1 MKRNLNLDVLRGIA
15 ILLVIGAHQ
24 HINNY
29 VGISGWIC
37 RVWHDHG
44 AVGVPLFFALSGY
57 LIGGLILDE
66 LRNHGSLDVTRFL
79 VRRGFKL
86 YPAYF
91 VFIGYLVVIPS
102 VKTLMAGGDTLVTF
116 GAKLR
121 DFTPN
126 FLFIQNY
133 VGSNPAGHTWS
144 LAVEEHFYLM
154 LPFLVLWL
162 HRTGRIRWLST
173 IGLLSPVIFT
183 LVRYLCEK
191 LGDPYMQDLAGA
203 THLRLDGLALGVGL
217 RALKEYSPLR
227 FSRLGLGRWLWLVL
241 GVTLVLQRSYILP
254 ATACGSALI
263 LLGAV
268 HLSARDFG
276 FVARWGYPI
285 MQLLGWIGLHSYS
298 IYLWH
303 VTAMGIVSGKL
314 LSILQLDTSQ
324 TAPWFLHRT
333 LLCISIV
340 LIGWALARVVEWPA
354 LRIRD
359 RWFPSQSLL
368 TPVTEKENRLS
379 DQREVRLHS

>member
-24 HINNY
+24 HINNH
-29 VGISGWIC
+29 VGVSGWMA

-44 AVGVPLFFALSGY
+44 VVGVPLFFALSGY

-66 LRNHGSLDVTRFL
+66 LRNHGSFDVTRFL

-91 VFIGYLVVIPS
+91 VFIGYLVVMPS
-102 VKTLMAGGDTLVTF
+102 AKTLLAGGDTLVTF
-116 GAKLR
+116 ETKLR
-121 DFTPN
+121 EFTPN
-126 FLFIQNY
+126 LLFLQNY
-133 VGSNPAGHTWS
+133 VGSNPAAHTWS
-144 LAVEEHFYLM
+144 LAVEEHFYLT

-162 HRTGRIRWLST
+162 YRTGRIRWLT
-173 IGLLSPVIFT
+173 MIGLLSPMVFT
-183 LVRYLCEK
+183 LLRYLCWK
-191 LGDPYMQDLAGA
+191 LGDPYVENMAA
-203 THLRLDGLALGVGL
+203 THLRIDGLALGVGL
-217 RALKEYSPLR
+217 RAMKEYSPEA
-227 FSRLGLGRWLWLVL
+227 FSRLGLGRWLWLIL
-241 GVTLVLQRSYILP
+241 GVKLLLLRSFLLP

-263 LLGAV
+263 LLGTV
-268 HLSARDFG
+268 HLSIRDFG
-276 FVARWGYPI
+276 IVARWGYPM
-285 MQLLGWIGLHSYS
+285 MQLLGWVGLHSYS

-303 VTAMGIVSGKL
+303 VTVMGIVSGKL
-314 LSILQLDTSQ
+314 LLHLQLDTSQ

-340 LIGWALARVVEWPA
+340 LIGWALARLVEWPA

-368 TPVTEKENRLS
+368 TPVSEERIAS
-379 DQREVRLHS
+379 

>member
-29 VGISGWIC
+29 VGVSGWIA

-44 AVGVPLFFALSGY
+44 VVGVPLFFALSGY

-91 VFIGYLVVIPS
+91 IFIGYLVVIPS
-102 VKTLMAGGDTLVTF
+102 AKTLMAGGDTLVTF
-116 GAKLR
+116 GVKLR

-133 VGSNPAGHTWS
+133 VGSNPAAHTWS

-162 HRTGRIRWLST
+162 HRTGRIRWLCT
-173 IGLLSPVIFT
+173 IGLLSPAIFT

-191 LGDPYMQDLAGA
+191 LGDPYVQDMAA

-241 GVTLVLQRSYILP
+241 GVTLVLQRSSVFP

-285 MQLLGWIGLHSYS
+285 VQMLGWVGLHSYS

-333 LLCISIV
+333 LLCISII
-340 LIGWALARVVEWPA
+340 LIGWVLARVVEWPA

-368 TPVTEKENRLS
+368 TPVTEKENRL
-379 DQREVRLHS
+379 